1 MGKSQNVYDNEIFF
15 EGYRDLREQENNYNK
30 LQEQPAIK
38 SLLPDLK
45 GKRILDLGCGY
56 GESCTYFI
64 EKGAKKVVGIDISK
78 KMLEVAEKENFHMN
92 IEYLQGDIDKIEKL
106 SGKFDLIYSSL
117 ALHYIKDFKKLL
129 LNINTLLDSNGLFIY
144 SQEHPLST
152 AHKKGQRW
160 TRDENGM
167 GIHYNLAH
175 YMESGKREVT
185 WFIDGVIK
193 YHRTFSEIINTLNEC
208 GFQIEKILEPLPSEE
223 GIKLIPKMIQ
233 DFHKPNFLILKA
245 GKK

>member
-15 EGYRDLREQENNYNK
+15 EGYKEIRKQENNYNI

-56 GESCTYFI
+56 GESCSYFI
-64 EKGAKKVVGIDISK
+64 EKGAQKVVGIDISK
-78 KMLEVAEKENFHMN
+78 KMLEVAEKENSHMN
-92 IEYLQGDIDKIEKL
+92 IEYLEESMDDIDKL
-106 SGKFDLIYSSL
+106 SGKFDIVYSSL
-117 ALHYIKDFKKLL
+117 ALHYIEDFKKLL
-129 LNINTLLDSNGLFIY
+129 MGINNLLSEDGLFIY

-152 AHKKGQRW
+152 AHEKGQRW

-167 GIHYNLAH
+167 GAHYNLAN

-185 WFIDGVIK
+185 WFINGVIK
-193 YHRTFSEIINTLNEC
+193 YHRTFSEIINTVNEC

-223 GIKLIPKMIQ
+223 DIKLIPKMVQ
-233 DFHKPNFLILKA
+233 DFHKPNFLILRA

>member
-1 MGKSQNVYDNEIFF
+1 MGKNQNVYDDEIFF
-15 EGYRDLREQENNYNK
+15 EGYKGIRAQENNYNK

-56 GESCTYFI
+56 GDSCSYFI
-64 EKGAKKVVGIDISK
+64 EKGAQKVVGIDISK
-78 KMLEVAEKENFHMN
+78 KMLEVARKENSHEN
-92 IEYLQGDIDKIEKL
+92 IEYLEKSMDDIENL
-106 SGKFDLIYSSL
+106 SGKFDLVYSSL
-117 ALHYIKDFKKLL
+117 ALHYMEDFEKLL
-129 LNINTLLDSNGLFIY
+129 MDINNLMRKDGEFIY

-152 AHKKGQRW
+152 AHRKGLRW
-160 TRDENGM
+160 TRGEDGM
-167 GIHYNLAH
+167 GIHYNLAN
-175 YMESGKREVT
+175 YMKSGKRETT

-193 YHRTFSEIINTLNEC
+193 YHRTFSEIINTVNEC

-223 GIKLIPKMIQ
+223 DIKLIPKMVQ
-233 DFHKPNFLILKA
+233 DFHKPNFLILKL